1 MHRIKNYTNL
11 AHSPAH
17 RDALDIIESGLAAI
31 DTPAII
37 RKHIRLESD
46 ILHVGYRSYSL
57 SEYRHVHVIGFGKA
71 SYQAAMTIEN
81 ILGSRIHSGIALMGA
96 GGDTSS
102 CAIITLYE
110 SSHPLPSSSNVT
122 GTKALIAECEKITA
136 DDLVLVLVSG
146 GGSAMLCWPT
156 TECEQGIQLYAAA
169 NKKGLTVHEL
179 NTVRKHIS
187 ALKGG
192 GLAKLLHPARVVGI
206 IFSDVPGDMPE
217 LVASGPTYPDTTTI
231 EDAKRIIEK
240 YELGEYQLSET
251 PKESLWFERV
261 DNFVIV
267 SNETAL
273 SAMAATAEQLGYT
286 TDIIAANIYDEPEH
300 LAHRFFERAKRHSV
314 ILGAGE
320 PRLTIAN
327 PRGMGGRNQ
336 HVALVMAA
344 HILHNQIFASIASDG
359 IDNGASAGALID
371 SSTNTRARAAGIDV
385 AAELQLFN
393 DQPVLEAAGNLVFTG
408 PTGTN
413 VSDLMM
419 LLVS

>member
-1 MHRIKNYTNL
+1 MHRIKNYSDL

-31 DTPAII
+31 DTRAII
-37 RKHIRLESD
+37 QKNIRLEGD
-46 ILHVGYRSYSL
+46 TLHIGYRSYSL

-71 SYQAAMTIEN
+71 SYQAATALEN
-81 ILGSRIHSGIALMGA
+81 ILGSRIHSGIALTGT
-96 GGDTSS
+96 GGDTAS

-110 SSHPLPSSSNVT
+110 SSHPLPSSDNVT
-122 GTKALIAECEKITA
+122 GTKALIAECETITA

-146 GGSAMLCWPT
+146 GGSAMLCWPA
-156 TECEQGIQLYAAA
+156 TECDQGIQLYRAA

-231 EDAKRIIEK
+231 ADAQRIIEK
-240 YELGEYQLSET
+240 FDLGDYQLSET
-251 PKESLWFERV
+251 PKEAMWFEHV

-273 SAMAATAEQLGYT
+273 SAMAATAERLGYA

-300 LAHRFFERAKRHSV
+300 LAHRFLERAKKHSV
-314 ILGAGE
+314 ILGGGE

-327 PRGMGGRNQ
+327 PQGVGGRNQ

-344 HILHNQIFASIASDG
+344 HIFQNQLFASIASDG
-359 IDNGASAGALID
+359 IDNGASAGALVD
-371 SSTNTRARAAGIDV
+371 SSTNTRAQAAGIDV
-385 AAELQLFN
+385 ALEVHRFN
-393 DQPVLEAAGNLVFTG
+393 DQPVLEASGNLVITG
-408 PTGTN
+408 PTGAN